1 MTINEQLSG
10 WISVCGKEDFEI
22 EKSCEENLL
31 KRKAEKSVLSQ
42 TIKDVIEMRL
52 PLSGVAMTEEQ
63 RLDKLRR
70 LCQLWDVDVRVNNI
84 SSHRKVIGPFIV
96 LVKKILFPF
105 LKVLLK
111 DFIEQQREFNATTIL
126 LLSEIN
132 NSISKGRDGT
142 LE

>member
-1 MTINEQLSG
+1 MTTNEQPNG
-10 WISVCGKEDFEI
+10 WLLVSGKEDFEI
-22 EKSCEENLL
+22 EKSCKENLS
-31 KRKAEKSVLSQ
+31 KRKAKNNILLQ
-42 TIKDVIEMRL
+42 TMNDVVEMQR
-52 PLSGVAMTEEQ
+52 PLCGVAMTEEQ

-96 LVKKILFPF
+96 IVKKILFPF

-126 LLSEIN
+126 LLSEISDRLN
-132 NSISKGRDGT
+132 NNKN
-142 LE
+142 